1 MTNPMTTRQ
10 LKSGAFSQNLIQ
22 WLSVAA
28 VAYLVIMP
36 LLVLFYGS
44 VTNGPPGRA
53 TAFTLG
59 NYAKAFGSTGLA
71 VALRNSFVYAIGSSI
86 LAFILGTFLAWV
98 TQRTD
103 TPGRQIIFLG
113 ALIPL
118 FFPTIL
124 MTVSWILLLSPN
136 IGFINKLLMDLFGL
150 DKGPLDIYGMGGMIW
165 VGGIMETSLAFLWM
179 WPSLNTMDP
188 TLEEASKV
196 AGANTLATFYNISL
210 KLSTPA
216 MLATWLIIMVRQ
228 LESFAVPG
236 LLGMPRGINVL
247 ATDIY
252 LTTTRT
258 PRDIN
263 LATVYGVVLLVI
275 TFFGIALYR
284 RAVKSSERYVTV
296 TGKGYKAGCI
306 NLGNW
311 KYLTL
316 GLSLFII
323 LMIFVLPIF
332 ALVFTSFSPYLQAP
346 SMESLGS
353 LTLKNYRDAL
363 NYQIGFRAL
372 RNSLLLGMGSGLI
385 VMFLSAV
392 IAWIVLRTR
401 LRMRNA
407 LDFLATAPVAIPGV
421 VAGLSI
427 MWVYLILPIPIYGT
441 IWILL
446 VAYMTRF
453 LPYGM
458 RISYSALT
466 QIHRELEEASFAS
479 GGGWMETF
487 RRVTLPL
494 LAPSFIVGTIYILL
508 QAVRELPASIML
520 SSFGHEVFSVTI
532 YDLWEGGYAGRVAA
546 WGVIVIA
553 ILSVVSILVQTLGKK
568 MGIRL

>member
-1 MTNPMTTRQ
+1 MANEQTIRQ
-10 LKSGAFSQNLIQ
+10 LKSGALSQNLIQ
-22 WLSVAA
+22 WLSIAV

-36 LLVLFYGS
+36 LGMLFYGS
-44 VTNGPPGRA
+44 ITNGPPGRA
-53 TAFTLG
+53 TAFTIS
-59 NYAKAFGSTGLA
+59 NYAKAFGASGLTI
-71 VALRNSFVYAIGSSI
+71 ALRNSFVYAVGSSI
-86 LAFILGTFLAWV
+86 LAFVFGTFLAWV

-118 FFPTIL
+118 FFPTVL

-136 IGFINKLLMDLFGL
+136 VGFLNKLLMDLLGT

-179 WPSLNTMDP
+179 WPALNTMDP
-188 TLEEASKV
+188 VLEEASKV
-196 AGANTLATFYNISL
+196 AGAGNLSTFYNISL

-247 ATDIY
+247 ATEIY

-263 LATVYGVVLLVI
+263 LATVYGVVLLII
-275 TFFGIALYR
+275 TFLGITLYR
-284 RAVKSSERYVTV
+284 QAVKSSEKYVTV
-296 TGKGYKAGCI
+296 TGKGYKAGRI
-306 NLGNW
+306 NLGRW
-311 KYLTL
+311 RYLTL
-316 GLSLFII
+316 GLSLSIV
-323 LMIFVLPIF
+323 LLIFVLPIF
-332 ALVFTSFSPYLQAP
+332 ALLFTSLAPYLQAP
-346 SMESLGS
+346 SMESLHT
-353 LTLKNYRDAL
+353 LTLKNYHDAL
-363 NYQIGFRAL
+363 QYETGFRAL
-372 RNSLLLGMGSGLI
+372 RNSLLLGLGSGLI
-385 VMFLSAV
+385 VMLISAV
-392 IAWIVLRTR
+392 MAWIVLRTR
-401 LRMRNA
+401 LPLRNT
-407 LDFLATAPVAIPGV
+407 LDFMATAPVAIPGV

-427 MWVYLILPIPIYGT
+427 MWVYLVLPIPIYGT

-466 QIHRELEEASFAS
+466 QIHKELEEASFAS
-479 GGGWMETF
+479 GGGWSQTF

-494 LAPSFIVGTIYILL
+494 LAPSFLVGTIYILL

-546 WGVIVIA
+546 WGVMVIVI
-553 ILSVVSILVQTLGKK
+553 LSLVSILIQTLGKK
-568 MGIRL
+568 LGIRL